1 MQDEKMVVLKARIDT
16 FKSDSGS
23 ACFTQCCLIL
33 GDVTVGDY
41 GQLMLAGVLDGA
53 IKDFF
58 ERAKVCE
65 PIQLTVS
72 NLKVKIQEAEAD
84 IRNSYLP
91 IGVEGFDGD
100 FVGFVRI
107 DDRESMVVR
116 LWGEE
121 ALTLL
126 DISKSNYIKFM
137 HGLRETLAEQCKALG
152 LNLDRDSA

>member
-1 MQDEKMVVLKARIDT
+1 MVELKARIDT
-16 FKSDSGS
+16 FKSDDGS
-23 ACFTQCCLIL
+23 AYFTQCCLIF

-41 GQLMLAGVLDGA
+41 GQLMLAVALDVA
-53 IKDFF
+53 IKDLFK
-58 ERAKVCE
+58 RAKINE
-65 PIQLTVS
+65 PIQLTTS
-72 NLKVKIQEAEAD
+72 NLKAKIQEAEAN

-107 DDRESMVVR
+107 DDHESMVVR

-121 ALTLL
+121 DLSLL
-126 DISKSNYIKFM
+126 DISESNYIKFM
-137 HGLRETLAEQCKALG
+137 HDLRETLAKQCKALG